1 MSGSNGFRFDPTVH
15 LKNYPTFDDI
25 EERLDSF
32 IEEIAEQIKEDI
44 L

>member
-1 MSGSNGFRFDPTVH
+1 MSGSNGFRFD
-15 LKNYPTFDDI
+15 PTFDDI